1 MAPPTAQTA
10 GGPPPLPQRI
20 IALAQ
25 TLQFGWF
32 IGHLTLLLTTLRYTI
47 SFIKFNTSTTAAQVS
62 YRLAFLSAAVTY
74 GIVVYKAYRARIKQA
89 GANRPAL
96 QAHLMAMTGDE
107 NVQYLVMALIW
118 LFTRPVYIALLPFT
132 IYSTFHFLT
141 YLRTALI
148 PTLMPPPT
156 SPQYPAGGSATGASP
171 PGPKPKS
178 TTPNALSD
186 AISKFVKSHYDTS
199 MAIVA
204 NLEIALFGRLLLGC
218 LVFMNSW
225 IMVIIYAA
233 FLRIRVRQSP
243 FVRQALTTTEV
254 KIDGLLADQ
263 RVPPAAR
270 GVWANVKDGIRK
282 LGGMT
287 EFNLSNMAGGVGAG
301 GQRKTQ

>member
-1 MAPPTAQTA
+1 MAPPTAQA
-10 GGPPPLPQRI
+10 QPSGPPPLPQRLLT
-20 IALAQ
+20 LAQ

-32 IGHLTLLLTTLRYTI
+32 ASHLTLLLTTLRYTI
-47 SFIKFNTSTTAAQVS
+47 SFVKFNTSTRTAQVS
-62 YRLAFLSAAVTY
+62 YRLAFLSAAITY

-89 GANRPAL
+89 GANRLAL
-96 QAHLMAMTGDE
+96 QQHLLDMTGDE

-118 LFTRPVYIALLPFT
+118 LFTRPIYLALLPFT

-148 PTLMPPPT
+148 PTLIPPPT
-156 SPQYPAGGSATGASP
+156 TPNYPAGGSSTGTTQ
-171 PGPKPKS
+171 PGQKPKA
-178 TTPNALSD
+178 TTPNVLSN

-204 NLEIALFGRLLLGC
+204 NLEIALFFRLLFGG
-218 LVFMNSW
+218 LVFMNSF
-225 IMVIIYAA
+225 ILVIIYAA
-233 FLRIRVRQSP
+233 FLRIRFGQSP
-243 FVRQALTTTEV
+243 FVRQALATTES
-254 KIDGLLADQ
+254 KIDGLVADQ

-282 LGGMT
+282 IGEVTQFDLGQ
-287 EFNLSNMAGGVGAG
+287 LAGSPAA